1 MHGGA
6 GKANFSPLKET
17 IFSLCSFLSQTLIKH
32 LLCAKRPILGV
43 GGLAAKR
50 KCRLL
55 TSHSQLRGRWCVAL
69 SGEVQRGAGLEGP
82 QGAALGRGES
92 QIPAVLCFV
101 FVKDEIQYS
110 FFMTPSESSIL

>member
-1 MHGGA
+1 MQAPDITQPVVGTVVCGIEWGGPA
-6 GKANFSPLKET
+6 
-17 IFSLCSFLSQTLIKH
+17 
-32 LLCAKRPILGV
+32 R
-43 GGLAAKR
+43 
-50 KCRLL
+50 
-55 TSHSQLRGRWCVAL
+55 
-69 SGEVQRGAGLEGP
+69 SGFGGP

>member
-1 MHGGA
+1 M
-6 GKANFSPLKET
+6 
-17 IFSLCSFLSQTLIKH
+17 
-32 LLCAKRPILGV
+32 
-43 GGLAAKR
+43 
-50 KCRLL
+50 
-55 TSHSQLRGRWCVAL
+55 AL

-92 QIPAVLCFV
+92 PIPAVLCFV